1 MAMYYTFLGFE
12 NLCVDVL
19 CVCFFL
25 IIFLETN
32 LNQ

>member
-1 MAMYYTFLGFE
+1 MAMYYKFLGFE

-19 CVCFFL
+19 CVWFFL